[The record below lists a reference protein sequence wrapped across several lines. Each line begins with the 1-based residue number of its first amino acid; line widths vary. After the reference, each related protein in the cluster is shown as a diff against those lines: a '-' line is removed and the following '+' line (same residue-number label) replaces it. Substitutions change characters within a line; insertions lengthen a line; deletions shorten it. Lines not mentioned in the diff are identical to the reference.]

1 MSSWTHS
8 SQNSF
13 WAAVAVLV
21 KQNREMPGQFIIY
34 IHAEHTTAD
43 HGTDKANFLTRDK
56 QDLRRNNFKTA
67 PINTASELIKTVSV
81 QDQKSIPGS
90 KIL

>member
-1 MSSWTHS
+1 
-8 SQNSF
+8 
-13 WAAVAVLV
+13 
-21 KQNREMPGQFIIY
+21 MPGQFIIY

-67 PINTASELIKTVSV
+67 PINTASE
-81 QDQKSIPGS
+81 QEC
-90 KIL
+90 